1 MKKRNGQFCIIFFIA
16 LFAILFIIDGYFS
29 TAKAQGDNLRIV
41 FVRHGEKEA
50 TGDNLNCQGLNR
62 AMQLPKVLVAKFGT
76 PAKVYA
82 PSINSKKSTGHAR
95 MFQTATPLAV
105 KYGLKINTQYDVEDY
120 DALAQSLKSQSGTIV
135 IVWEHKAMD
144 NILKALG
151 VKTHGLKWGDEDF
164 DSIWVVSFKKSGK
177 AELTTDK
184 EGLHPAGNCAF

>member
-1 MKKRNGQFCIIFFIA
+1 MEKIKGQFWLKSFII
-16 LFAILFIIDGYFS
+16 LFALLFIIDGYFS
-29 TAKAQGDNLRIV
+29 TANAQSDNLKIV

-62 AMQLPKVLVAKFGT
+62 AMQLPRVLVAKFGT

-105 KYGLKINTQYDVEDY
+105 KYGLKINTEYDVQDY
-120 DALAQSLKSQSGTIV
+120 DALAQSLKGQSGTIV

-151 VKTHGLKWGDEDF
+151 VKLHGMKWGDDDF
-164 DSIWVVSFKKSGK
+164 DSIWVVSFKHGK

-184 EGLHPAGNCAF
+184 EGLHPVGACAF

>member
-1 MKKRNGQFCIIFFIA
+1 MKRIKVYLERCVMVFIF
-16 LFAILFIIDGYFS
+16 LFLIVGVCS

-41 FVRHGEKEA
+41 FVRHGEKDA
-50 TGDNLNCQGLNR
+50 TGDNLNCRGLNR
-62 AMQLPKVLVAKFGT
+62 AMQLPGVIVSKFGT
-76 PAKVYA
+76 PAKIYA

-105 KYGLKINTQYDVEDY
+105 KYSLKINTQYDVEDY
-120 DALAQSLKSQSGTIV
+120 EALAQNLKVQSGTIV

-151 VKTHGLKWGDEDF
+151 VKMHSMKWGDNDF
-164 DSIWVVSFKKSGK
+164 DSIWVVTFKNGK
-177 AELTTDK
+177 ARLATDT